1 MIDCHA
7 YTVSGQWVLRLG
19 GDDCHAYT
27 VSGQWVLRLG
37 GDDRLPCIHGQWSVG
52 IKTRWG

>member
-19 GDDCHAYT
+19 GDDCGDALIAMHT
-27 VSGQWVLRLG
+27 RSVVSGY
-37 GDDRLPCIHGQWSVG
+37 
-52 IKTRWG
+52 

>member
-37 GDDRLPCIHGQWSVG
+37 GDG
-52 IKTRWG
+52 